1 MRDGSVSIPFFSGV
15 ENPRFPSWA
24 ANNVAMQTRYRIR
37 LTLIVLTVCALG
49 ASAVFAFLHTQP
61 SFEGRYLSDWIWT
74 MNGSEAGPEKE
85 KARAVVSQ
93 LGTNSIPLLLK
104 WLRQE
109 DRPSLTGRF
118 DRLRHAVFFWLV
130 RHKLIANRSIT
141 SLRDFNP
148 SHSAMAMWA
157 LPELDHAGRVAA
169 IPTLIQMLGERNRWP
184 EDIPRAAGGA
194 YIVLSKMA
202 PESTVPLTQALSSHD
217 PQVWA
222 LAAGALSEIGP
233 DARAAIPV
241 LEKHLTDK
249 DPLIRV
255 GAAGAISKIG
265 GDPSMFLP
273 VVIQSLTEV
282 GPMNLDTPLEILLR
296 YKERAKAAVPVLV
309 GILNETP
316 SSRNPTNTLVRDQVI
331 NALRQIDPE
340 ALTKAP

>member
-1 MRDGSVSIPFFSGV
+1 
-15 ENPRFPSWA
+15 
-24 ANNVAMQTRYRIR
+24 MQNRRRIR

-49 ASAVFAFLHTQP
+49 ASAVFALLHTQP

-74 MNGSEAGPEKE
+74 MNGSEAGPKKE
-85 KARAVVSQ
+85 KARAVVRQ
-93 LGTNSIPLLLK
+93 FGTNSIPLLLK
-104 WLRQE
+104 WLQQE
-109 DRPSLTGRF
+109 NRPSLTGRF
-118 DRLRHAVFFWLV
+118 DNLRHTVFFWLV
-130 RHKLIANRSIT
+130 NHKLISNRSIR
-141 SLRDFNP
+141 SLQDFNP
-148 SHSAMAMWA
+148 SPSAEAMWA

-169 IPTLIQMLGERNRWP
+169 IPTLIQMLGEKRRWP
-184 EDIPRAAGGA
+184 EDIPRAAAGA

-202 PESTVPLTQALSSHD
+202 PESTGPLTQALSSHD

-241 LEKHLTDK
+241 LEKRLTDK

-255 GAAGAISKIG
+255 GVAGVISKIG
-265 GDPSMFLP
+265 GDPGIFLP

-309 GILNETP
+309 SILNETP
-316 SSRNPTNTLVRDQVI
+316 NSPDPTNTIVRGQVI
-331 NALRQIDPE
+331 NALRQIAPE
-340 ALTKAP
+340 ALPKAPAP